1 MKNKIL
7 IIVVIV
13 VILAAG
19 IGIGIYLSK
28 GEEEPGST
36 YGPAFGPEAGKGGSV
51 LEKNNFSVN
60 MPEGWAEMAAP
71 TGVSAM
77 MVNVNEEVTEPEAQ
91 KINFKTYYSVVYDTL
106 NERSKE
112 EYFQSI
118 AVSLSQTV
126 PGVVIVQ
133 EQEERIDNQ
142 DAYFVEAEFN
152 QRNID
157 FKILLVIFTGEE
169 ESVWILTFN
178 GLKSA
183 WNDYEDLFYQIARS
197 FKTR

>member
-7 IIVVIV
+7 IIVVILV
-13 VILAAG
+13 VLAAG

-28 GEEEPGST
+28 GGEKTDHGSA
-36 YGPAFGPEAGKGGSV
+36 YGREAGKGGSV
-51 LEKNNFSVN
+51 LEKNDFSIV

-118 AVSLSQTV
+118 AVTLRQTV
-126 PGVVIVQ
+126 PDIVIVH
-133 EQEERIDNQ
+133 EEEEKIDNQ

-152 QRNID
+152 QRDID
-157 FKILLVIFTGEE
+157 FKILLVIFTGEGE
-169 ESVWILTFN
+169 GVWILTFN

-183 WNDYEDLFYQIARS
+183 WNDYKDLFYQIARS
-197 FKTR
+197 FKLR